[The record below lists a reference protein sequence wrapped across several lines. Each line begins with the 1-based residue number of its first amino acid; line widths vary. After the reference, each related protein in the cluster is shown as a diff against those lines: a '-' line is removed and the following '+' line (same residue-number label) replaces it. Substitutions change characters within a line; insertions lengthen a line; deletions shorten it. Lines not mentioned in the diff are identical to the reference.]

1 MLSAIHTA
9 IVDRLTADLPGVA
22 CAAYPDLSDSI
33 IVPAALVELDEM
45 EPENFGV
52 DEFGIAARFIVYCI
66 VDHATPTAE
75 LVVRN
80 MAMKAGVRIWQEED
94 FGVDAVRS
102 KVEIIRIGADSLNP
116 DLLGYL
122 VWSVE
127 FEIGLVVG
135 EAEWDMNP
143 LDGADVS
150 VIETDD
156 LDDVNMTH
164 VIADGLEPVAEDLL
178 NLPEQPKG

>member
-9 IVDRLTADLPGVA
+9 IVDRLTPDLPGVT
-22 CAAYPDLSDSI
+22 CATYPKLTRKIDI
-33 IVPAALVELDEM
+33 PAALVELDEI

-66 VDHATPTAE
+66 IDHTTVDAE

-80 MAMKAGVRIWQEED
+80 LAMKVAARVWQEED

-102 KVEIIRIGADSLNP
+102 KVEIIRIGDDSLNP
-116 DLLGYL
+116 DLEGYL

-127 FEIGLVVG
+127 FEVGLAVG
-135 EAEWDMNP
+135 ETEWSNNP
-143 LDGADVS
+143 VAGVDVTTIEIGDLDGVD
-150 VIETDD
+150 
-156 LDDVNMTH
+156 MTH
-164 VIADGLEPVAEDLL
+164 TIADGAPVASDSLDLD
-178 NLPEQPKG
+178 EQPKG